1 MRSQSPSLKQLLID
15 ISMKSIITIIL
26 AFCVTAATAQDLTVE
41 QIISKANTAY
51 RYLGDDVKSTAHMDI
66 RDGSGRTIMERDLI
80 ILRKN
85 TGGLQQKWY
94 AYFQKPADI
103 KRMVFMAVKNEGK
116 DDDRW
121 LYLPALDLVKRLS
134 GSDKRSSFA
143 GSQFAYEDV
152 TGRSPSADTHELMGQ
167 DADSYHIKSTPKDA
181 GSVEFS
187 HYEIWIDKVTFL
199 PTKTILYDKSAAPY
213 KQYEMLEWKEVQGYP
228 TIIKFSMT
236 NLQNGESTIATMSD
250 VEYNLGLPDRIF
262 TEASLR
268 RAPRKYLR

>member
-1 MRSQSPSLKQLLID
+1 MKLVLLA
-15 ISMKSIITIIL
+15 IL
-26 AFCVTAATAQDLTVE
+26 VSWTMIATAQDLTVA
-41 QIISKANTAY
+41 QIIDKANTAY

-66 RDGSGRTIMERDLI
+66 KDSDGNTIMERDLI

-85 TGGLQQKWY
+85 AGGLKQKWY
-94 AYFQKPADI
+94 AYFEKPADI
-103 KRMVFMAVKNEGK
+103 KRMVFMAIKNDGK

-152 TGRSPSADTHELMGQ
+152 TGRSPNDDTHKLISSDG
-167 DADSYHIKSTPKDA
+167 ATYKIKSTPKDA

-187 HYEIWIDKVTFL
+187 YYEIWIDKVTFL
-199 PTKTILYDKSAAPY
+199 PTKTILYDKSGDKY
-213 KQYEMLEWKEVQGYP
+213 KQYEMLEWKEIQGYP
-228 TIIKFSMT
+228 TITKFSMT
-236 NLQNGESTIATMSD
+236 NLQNGESTVATMTD
-250 VEYNLGLPDRIF
+250 IAYNIGLPDSVF
-262 TEASLR
+262 SEASLR

>member
-1 MRSQSPSLKQLLID
+1 MKNIIIAFLITFSYATQSQDMSVDQ
-15 ISMKSIITIIL
+15 IIT
-26 AFCVTAATAQDLTVE
+26 
-41 QIISKANTAY
+41 KANEAY

-66 RDGSGRTIMERDLI
+66 LDDKGNTIMQRDLV

-85 TGGLQQKWY
+85 TGGLKQKWY
-94 AYFQKPADI
+94 AYFKKPADI
-103 KRMVFMAVKNEGK
+103 KKMVFMAWKNDGK

-152 TGRSPSADTHELMGQ
+152 TGRDPNSDTHVLI
-167 DADSYHIKSTPKDA
+167 DSDDNSYHIKSTPKDA

-187 HYEIWIDKVTFL
+187 YYEIWIRKDNFL
-199 PTKTILYDKSAAPY
+199 PIKTVLYDKSGELY
-213 KQYEMLEWKEVQGYP
+213 KQYEMIEYQDIQGFP
-228 TIIKFSMT
+228 TITKFSMT
-236 NLQNGESTIATMSD
+236 NLQTGESTVATMSD
-250 VEYNLGLPDRIF
+250 IKYNQGIPESAF
-262 TEASLR
+262 SEASLR

>member
-1 MRSQSPSLKQLLID
+1 MKFLTTIYIVLFSICIQAQSLTVD
-15 ISMKSIITIIL
+15 EIIT
-26 AFCVTAATAQDLTVE
+26 
-41 QIISKANTAY
+41 KANTAY
-51 RYLGDDVKSTAHMDI
+51 RYHGDDVKSSAHMDI
-66 RDGSGRTIMERDLI
+66 LDGNGKVIMQRDLV

-85 TGGLQQKWY
+85 TGGLKQKWY

-103 KRMVFMAVKNEGK
+103 KKMVFMAWKNDGK

-152 TGRSPSADTHELMGQ
+152 TGRDPRADNHELLSSDG
-167 DADSYHIKSTPKDA
+167 DTYHLKSTPKDA

-187 HYEIWIDKVTFL
+187 YYEIWIDKETFL
-199 PTKTILYDKSAAPY
+199 PTKTLLYDKSGERY
-213 KQYEMLEWKEVQGYP
+213 KQYEMLEFKTIQGFP
-228 TIIKFSMT
+228 TITKFSMT
-236 NLQNGESTIATMSD
+236 NLQNGESTVATMND
-250 VEYNLGLPDRIF
+250 VQYNLGIPDKVF
-262 TEASLR
+262 SEASLR

>member
-1 MRSQSPSLKQLLID
+1 
-15 ISMKSIITIIL
+15 MKFSSIIFFIFFSFGIQ
-26 AFCVTAATAQDLTVE
+26 AQDMSVD

-66 RDGSGRTIMERDLI
+66 LDGDGKVIMQRDLI

-85 TGGLQQKWY
+85 MGGLKQKWY

-103 KRMVFMAVKNEGK
+103 KKMVFMAWKNDGK

-152 TGRSPSADTHELMGQ
+152 TGRDPRADNHDLLSSDDET
-167 DADSYHIKSTPKDA
+167 YHIKSTPKDL

-187 HYEIWIDKVTFL
+187 YYEIWIDKATFL
-199 PTKTILYDKSAAPY
+199 PTRTLLYDKSGEEY
-213 KQYEMLEWKEVQGYP
+213 KQYEMLEFKDIQGFP
-228 TIIKFSMT
+228 TITKFSMT
-236 NLQNGESTIATMSD
+236 NLQNGESTVATMND
-250 VEYNLGLPDRIF
+250 VQYNLGLPDNVF

>member
-1 MRSQSPSLKQLLID
+1 MQVKLFSILLLSLLTLG
-15 ISMKSIITIIL
+15 
-26 AFCVTAATAQDLTVE
+26 ATAQELTID
-41 QIISKANTAY
+41 QIIDKANNAY
-51 RYLGDDVKSTAHMDI
+51 RYLGKDVKSKAHMDI
-66 RDGSGRTIMERDLI
+66 RDKNGNTIMERELI

-85 TGGLQQKWY
+85 TGGLKQKWY

-103 KRMVFMAVKNEGK
+103 KRMVFMAWKNGEK

-152 TGRSPSADTHELMGQ
+152 TGRDPRADKQELLG
-167 DADSYHIKSTPKDA
+167 DDGKVYHVKSTPIDV

-187 HYEIWIDKVTFL
+187 YYEIWIDKGTFL
-199 PTKTILYDKSAAPY
+199 PIKTTLYDKSGDEY
-213 KQYEMLEWKEVQGYP
+213 KQYEMLDYKDIQGYP
-228 TIIKFSMT
+228 TITKFSMT
-236 NLQNGESTIATMSD
+236 NLQSGESTIATMSD
-250 VEYNLGLPDRIF
+250 IKYDNGIPENIF
-262 TEASLR
+262 SEASLR

>member
-1 MRSQSPSLKQLLID
+1 MRILSFVIMTLFAIASYSQDMTVDQ
-15 ISMKSIITIIL
+15 IIT
-26 AFCVTAATAQDLTVE
+26 
-41 QIISKANTAY
+41 KANEAY
-51 RYLGDDVKSTAHMDI
+51 RYLGDDVKSKAHMDI
-66 RDGSGRTIMERDLI
+66 KDANGKTIMQRDLI

-85 TGGLQQKWY
+85 AGGLKQKWF

-103 KRMVFMAVKNEGK
+103 KKMVFMAWKNDGK

-152 TGRSPSADTHELMGQ
+152 TGRDPNADTHVLLYSEGNT
-167 DADSYHIKSTPKDA
+167 YHVKSTPKDA

-187 HYEIWIDKVTFL
+187 YYEIWIDKETFL
-199 PTKTILYDKSAAPY
+199 PIKTTLYDKSNELY
-213 KQYEMLEWKEVQGYP
+213 KQYEMLDWEIIQGYA
-228 TIIKFSMT
+228 TITKFSMT
-236 NLQNGESTIATMSD
+236 NLQTGESTVATMSD
-250 VEYNLGLPDRIF
+250 IKYDLGLPDNIF
-262 TEASLR
+262 SEGALR